1 MIDEYLLNHPS
12 YKYAVDVMEGNVI
25 AGNYIKKE
33 CKRFL
38 DELNNEDSN
47 YFFDVDLLKKIDG
60 ITKLINLADGIYAGA
75 STYETLG
82 GFQWYFIANVMCWK
96 YKNNPEKRKYETSI
110 MLIGRKN
117 GKTFL
122 TGLMFIIFMMIEP
135 ENSRFFSVS
144 ATKDLSSLIKEQMEM
159 LLDKSPAVSK
169 HFKWVRSEVRFLLK
183 KSTMKPLAY
192 SEDKLDGRKAA
203 VWLAD
208 ETAALPSRYPLDS
221 MASSQLSQL
230 NRTGIIIS
238 TAYHTTENPMT
249 EEVDYAEKVLDG
261 IIDDDKVFALIYK
274 PDNPKE
280 WHTDEAMYQANP
292 ILYSVPENYEILDDE
307 RKKSDDMPS
316 KKSNYLT
323 KHLNIFVDGDVN
335 ENYVNIDDMQKNK
348 IDEFDWRGKEV
359 YIGVDLAETIDN
371 TAVSMVHY
379 DPSTEKFYTKS
390 WSFIPEDR
398 ANEKTRTERI
408 DYFRMRDNGWCYFT
422 GDRTIDQRF
431 VEDFVLEIESRYGV
445 VIKGIGYDRRNANS
459 SKRRWEDEGNY
470 ECIEVR
476 QHDSALGTPFKL
488 MRDKILEG
496 DFHYE
501 NNELLEINFKNA
513 KQLVNTNMGIYVT
526 KKKSTGKVDM
536 VFSTVDAVY
545 LWNRDI
551 EEGFLHGAYEDR
563 GIIIL

>member
-1 MIDEYLLNHPS
+1 MIKFEAEYDFNRLRPMYQYQTRNDDES
-12 YKYAVDVMEGNVI
+12 KFEEV
-25 AGNYIKKE
+25 
-33 CKRFL
+33 
-38 DELNNEDSN
+38 
-47 YFFDVDLLKKIDG
+47 
-60 ITKLINLADGIYAGA
+60 
-75 STYETLG
+75 
-82 GFQWYFIANVMCWK
+82 
-96 YKNNPEKRKYETSI
+96 
-110 MLIGRKN
+110 
-117 GKTFL
+117 
-122 TGLMFIIFMMIEP
+122 
-135 ENSRFFSVS
+135 
-144 ATKDLSSLIKEQMEM
+144 
-159 LLDKSPAVSK
+159 VSK
-169 HFKWVRSEVRFLLK
+169 
-183 KSTMKPLAY
+183 
-192 SEDKLDGRKAA
+192 
-203 VWLAD
+203 
-208 ETAALPSRYPLDS
+208 
-221 MASSQLSQL
+221 
-230 NRTGIIIS
+230 
-238 TAYHTTENPMT
+238 
-249 EEVDYAEKVLDG
+249 
-261 IIDDDKVFALIYK
+261 
-274 PDNPKE
+274 
-280 WHTDEAMYQANP
+280 
-292 ILYSVPENYEILDDE
+292 ILDDE

-348 IDEFDWRGKEV
+348 IKEFDWRGKEV

-379 DPSTEKFYTKS
+379 DPNTEKFYTKS

-431 VEDFVLEIESRYGV
+431 VEDFVLEIESKYGV

-501 NNELLEINFKNA
+501 TNELLEVNFKNA

>member
-1 MIDEYLLNHPS
+1 
-12 YKYAVDVMEGNVI
+12 
-25 AGNYIKKE
+25 
-33 CKRFL
+33 
-38 DELNNEDSN
+38 
-47 YFFDVDLLKKIDG
+47 
-60 ITKLINLADGIYAGA
+60 
-75 STYETLG
+75 
-82 GFQWYFIANVMCWK
+82 
-96 YKNNPEKRKYETSI
+96 
-110 MLIGRKN
+110 
-117 GKTFL
+117 
-122 TGLMFIIFMMIEP
+122 
-135 ENSRFFSVS
+135 
-144 ATKDLSSLIKEQMEM
+144 
-159 LLDKSPAVSK
+159 
-169 HFKWVRSEVRFLLK
+169 
-183 KSTMKPLAY
+183 
-192 SEDKLDGRKAA
+192 DKLDGRKAA
-203 VWLAD
+203 CWLSD

-221 MASSQLSQL
+221 MASSQMSQL

-274 PDNPKE
+274 
-280 WHTDEAMYQANP
+280 
-292 ILYSVPENYEILDDE
+292 PENYEILDDE

-348 IDEFDWRGKEV
+348 IKEFDWRGKEV

-379 DPSTEKFYTKS
+379 DANTEKFYTKS

-459 SKRRWEDEGNY
+459 
-470 ECIEVR
+470 
-476 QHDSALGTPFKL
+476 
-488 MRDKILEG
+488 
-496 DFHYE
+496 
-501 NNELLEINFKNA
+501 
-513 KQLVNTNMGIYVT
+513 
-526 KKKSTGKVDM
+526 
-536 VFSTVDAVY
+536 
-545 LWNRDI
+545 
-551 EEGFLHGAYEDR
+551 
-563 GIIIL
+563 

>member
-1 MIDEYLLNHPS
+1 
-12 YKYAVDVMEGNVI
+12 
-25 AGNYIKKE
+25 
-33 CKRFL
+33 
-38 DELNNEDSN
+38 
-47 YFFDVDLLKKIDG
+47 
-60 ITKLINLADGIYAGA
+60 
-75 STYETLG
+75 
-82 GFQWYFIANVMCWK
+82 
-96 YKNNPEKRKYETSI
+96 
-110 MLIGRKN
+110 
-117 GKTFL
+117 
-122 TGLMFIIFMMIEP
+122 MF
-135 ENSRFFSVS
+135 V
-144 ATKDLSSLIKEQMEM
+144 
-159 LLDKSPAVSK
+159 
-169 HFKWVRSEVRFLLK
+169 
-183 KSTMKPLAY
+183 
-192 SEDKLDGRKAA
+192 
-203 VWLAD
+203 AD
-208 ETAALPSRYPLDS
+208 EVGALKHRGPLDS
-221 MASSQLSQL
+221 MISSQMNML
-230 NRTGIIIS
+230 NRAGILIS
-238 TAYHTTENPMT
+238 TAYPSTNNPMT
-249 EEVDYAEKVLDG
+249 QEVDYAEKVLDG
-261 IIDDDKVFALIYK
+261 IIEDNSIFALLYK
-274 PDNPKE
+274 PDDVKD
-280 WHTDEAMYQANP
+280 WLSDKTLYQANP
-292 ILYSVPENYEILDDE
+292 LCYEVPENYDFLVKLRNTAIEN
-307 RKKSDDMPS
+307 PQA
-316 KKSNYLT
+316 KSNYLT

-379 DPSTEKFYTKS
+379 DPNTEKFYTKS

>member
-1 MIDEYLLNHPS
+1 MEPRNSEFYSVAPDRELSSIVKREIGKLIEASPAISSRFKVKRSEIDCLLNNSKMIP
-12 YKYAVDVMEGNVI
+12 
-25 AGNYIKKE
+25 
-33 CKRFL
+33 
-38 DELNNEDSN
+38 
-47 YFFDVDLLKKIDG
+47 
-60 ITKLINLADGIYAGA
+60 LA
-75 STYETLG
+75 
-82 GFQWYFIANVMCWK
+82 
-96 YKNNPEKRKYETSI
+96 
-110 MLIGRKN
+110 
-117 GKTFL
+117 
-122 TGLMFIIFMMIEP
+122 
-135 ENSRFFSVS
+135 
-144 ATKDLSSLIKEQMEM
+144 
-159 LLDKSPAVSK
+159 
-169 HFKWVRSEVRFLLK
+169 RSENR
-183 KSTMKPLAY
+183 M
-192 SEDKLDGRKAA
+192 DGRKAN
-203 VWLAD
+203 VFVAD
-208 ETAALPSRYPLDS
+208 EVGALPDRGPIDS
-221 MASSQLSQL
+221 MISSQMNML
-230 NRTGIIIS
+230 NRSGVLIS
-238 TAYHTTENPMT
+238 TAYPSTNNPMT
-249 EEVDYAEKVLDG
+249 QEVDYAEKVLDG
-261 IIDDDKVFALIYK
+261 IIEDNSIFALLYK
-274 PDNPKE
+274 PDDVKD
-280 WHTDEAMYQANP
+280 WLSDKTLYQANP
-292 ILYSVPENYEILDDE
+292 LCYEVPDNYDFLVKLRNTAIENPQA
-307 RKKSDDMPS
+307 KST
-316 KKSNYLT
+316 YLT

-348 IDEFDWRGKEV
+348 IKEFDWRGKEV

-379 DPSTEKFYTKS
+379 DPNTEKFYTKS

-431 VEDFVLEIESRYGV
+431 VEDFVLEIESKYGV

-501 NNELLEINFKNA
+501 DNELLEINFKNA